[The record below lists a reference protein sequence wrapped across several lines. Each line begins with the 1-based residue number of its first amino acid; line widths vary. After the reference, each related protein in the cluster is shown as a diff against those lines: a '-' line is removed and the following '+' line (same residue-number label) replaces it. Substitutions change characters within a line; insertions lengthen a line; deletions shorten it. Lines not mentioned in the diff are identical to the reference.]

1 MQRLNI
7 MKINKAHIGMQVVYS
22 EAFDAT
28 VYEIMA
34 LRRSGTGVIATLQDI
49 DSESKEI
56 EMEVSYLSLPTI
68 GQLTQKV

>member
-1 MQRLNI
+1 MR
-7 MKINKAHIGMQVVYS
+7 INKAHIGMQVVYS
-22 EAFDAT
+22 ESFDAT

-34 LRRSGTGVIATLQDI
+34 LRRSGTAVIATLQDI